1 MLYYRLTTITENQM
15 TSTVAIQ
22 PRRRCGRIA
31 RFAMSTLAAA
41 ALCASTASYA
51 AVDEAARA
59 LLPDDIKQKGTLV
72 VAMPLDFEPFNYL
85 DEKNEQTGL
94 DVDMIRAI
102 GDKLG
107 LKVDIQRIGFASM
120 IPGVSGGRV
129 DAAMSAMGILPA
141 RLPLVSF
148 VRYGHFSN
156 GLVVRK
162 GNPTNV
168 RNDDACGHTIAVE
181 KGTQPLLVWQKKSDE
196 CVAAGKAKIELL
208 VFEGKGPQVLAVE
221 SGRAEAAGV
230 GFATAIVAAKHS
242 NGKLDAAP
250 GGPVPGATVEC
261 GIAFNKQNVKLG
273 QALEAALKSLVKDG
287 TYDKI
292 WEKWSLSA
300 ERAPPA
306 IFQ

>member
-1 MLYYRLTTITENQM
+1 LLKTEIDMNGNVLTEACRRSRGGLGTAKAM
-15 TSTVAIQ
+15 VA
-22 PRRRCGRIA
+22 A
-31 RFAMSTLAAA
+31 F
-41 ALCASTASYA
+41 ALCIGVGSQA

-59 LLPDDIKQKGTLV
+59 LLPDDIKQKGVLV

-94 DVDMIRAI
+94 DVEMIRAV
-102 GDKLG
+102 GETLG
-107 LKVDIQRIGFASM
+107 LKTEIQRIGFASM
-120 IPGVSGGRV
+120 IPAVTGGRV

-168 RNDDACGHTIAVE
+168 RNDNACGHTLAVE
-181 KGTQPLLVWQKKSDE
+181 KGTQPLFVWQKKSEE

-261 GIAFNKQNVKLG
+261 GIAFNKERVKLG
-273 QALEAALKSLVKDG
+273 QALEAALKTLVKNG

-292 WEKWSLSA
+292 YEKWALSA
-300 ERAPPA
+300 ERASPA
-306 IFQ
+306 VFQ

>member
-1 MLYYRLTTITENQM
+1 MSLKTF
-15 TSTVAIQ
+15 VA
-22 PRRRCGRIA
+22 A
-31 RFAMSTLAAA
+31 L
-41 ALCASTASYA
+41 ALCASAAPYA

-59 LLPDDIKQKGTLV
+59 LLPDDIRQKGVLV

-85 DEKNEQTGL
+85 DEKNEPTGL

-107 LKVDIQRIGFASM
+107 LKVDIQRMGFAAM
-120 IPGVSGGRV
+120 IPSVSGGRV

-156 GLVVRK
+156 GLVVRA

-168 RNDDACGHTIAVE
+168 RNDDACGHVLSVE

-196 CVAAGKAKIELL
+196 CVAAGKAKIELM

-273 QALEAALKSLVKDG
+273 QAMEAALKALVKDG

-292 WEKWSLSA
+292 WTKWQLSA
-300 ERAPPA
+300 ERAEVAVVSQP
-306 IFQ
+306 

>member
-1 MLYYRLTTITENQM
+1 MTTPAPSPRTARRVLH
-15 TSTVAIQ
+15 VA
-22 PRRRCGRIA
+22 A
-31 RFAMSTLAAA
+31 TFVAAL
-41 ALCASTASYA
+41 ALCATTSGHA

-59 LLPDDIKQKGTLV
+59 LLPDDLKQKGTLV
-72 VAMPLDFEPFNYL
+72 AAMPLDFEPFNYL
-85 DEKNEQTGL
+85 DEKNEQAGL
-94 DVDMIRAI
+94 DVELIRAI
-102 GDKLG
+102 GERLG

-120 IPGVSGGRV
+120 IPAVSGGRV
-129 DAAMSAMGILPA
+129 DVAMSAMGILPA

-162 GNPTNV
+162 GNPTGI

-181 KGTQPLLVWQKKSDE
+181 KGTQPLMVWQKKSDE
-196 CVAAGKAKIELL
+196 CTAAGKAKIELL

-242 NGKLDAAP
+242 NGKMDAAP

-261 GIAFNKQNVKLG
+261 GIAFNKEKVKLG
-273 QALEAALKSLVKDG
+273 QALEAGLKAMVADG
-287 TYDKI
+287 TYDRI
-292 WEKWSLSA
+292 YAKWSLSP
-300 ERAPPA
+300 ERAAPA

>member
-1 MLYYRLTTITENQM
+1 MLYYRLPTFTENQM
-15 TSTVAIQ
+15 TSTVEIQ
-22 PRRRCGRIA
+22 SRRPCGRIA
-31 RFAMSTLAAA
+31 AFAASMLAAI
-41 ALCASTASYA
+41 ALCASAASYA

-107 LKVDIQRIGFASM
+107 LKVEIQRIGFASM

-273 QALEAALKSLVKDG
+273 QAMEAALKSLVADG

-292 WEKWSLSA
+292 WEKWSLSP

>member
-1 MLYYRLTTITENQM
+1 MHDPTEIEMTAILELHSPRAAIRGLRLAK
-15 TSTVAIQ
+15 SV
-22 PRRRCGRIA
+22 
-31 RFAMSTLAAA
+31 LAAF
-41 ALCASTASYA
+41 ALCAAMTGQA
-51 AVDEAARA
+51 AVDPAASA
-59 LLPDDIKQKGTLV
+59 LLPDDLKQKGTLT

-85 DEKNEQTGL
+85 DEKNEQAGL
-94 DVDMIRAI
+94 DVELIRAI

-120 IPGVSGGRV
+120 IPSVSGGRV
-129 DAAMSAMGILPA
+129 DAAMSAMGILPE
-141 RLPLVSF
+141 RLSLVSF

-162 GNPTNV
+162 GNPTNI
-168 RNDDACGHTIAVE
+168 RNDDACGHTISVE

-196 CVAAGKAKIELL
+196 CVAAGKPKIELL

-242 NGKLDAAP
+242 NGKMDAAP

-273 QALEAALKSLVKDG
+273 QALEAALKGMQKDG
-287 TYDKI
+287 AYDKI
-292 WEKWSLSA
+292 YDKW
-300 ERAPPA
+300 
-306 IFQ
+306 

>member
-1 MLYYRLTTITENQM
+1 M
-15 TSTVAIQ
+15 
-22 PRRRCGRIA
+22 
-31 RFAMSTLAAA
+31 LAAL
-41 ALCASTASYA
+41 ALCVSAAANA

-59 LLPDDIKQKGTLV
+59 MLPDDIKQRGTLI

-94 DVDMIRAI
+94 DVDMLRAI

-120 IPGVSGGRV
+120 IPAVSGGRV

-162 GNPTNV
+162 GNPTKI

-196 CVAAGKAKIELL
+196 CVAAGKGKIELL

-221 SGRAEAAGV
+221 SERAEAAGV
-230 GFATAIVAAKHS
+230 GFATASSRPSIRTGSSKPRPAVACPARRW
-242 NGKLDAAP
+242 NAASP
-250 GGPVPGATVEC
+250 ST
-261 GIAFNKQNVKLG
+261 N
-273 QALEAALKSLVKDG
+273 
-287 TYDKI
+287 
-292 WEKWSLSA
+292 
-300 ERAPPA
+300 RA
-306 IFQ
+306 

>member
-1 MLYYRLTTITENQM
+1 MHASPATGNRHRKEGRLRAACA
-15 TSTVAIQ
+15 AIAVLALSASA
-22 PRRRCGRIA
+22 IVH
-31 RFAMSTLAAA
+31 AAA
-41 ALCASTASYA
+41 
-51 AVDEAARA
+51 DEAARA

-85 DEKNEQTGL
+85 DEKNQPVGL
-94 DVDMIRAI
+94 DVDMIHAI
-102 GDKLG
+102 ADRLG
-107 LKVDIQRIGFASM
+107 LKVDIQRMGFASM
-120 IPGVSGGRV
+120 IPSVSGGRV

-156 GLVVRK
+156 GLIVRK
-162 GNPTNV
+162 GNPTKV
-168 RNDDACGHTIAVE
+168 RNDDACGHSISVE
-181 KGTQPLLVWQKKSDE
+181 KGTQPLLVWQKKSEE
-196 CVAAGKAKIELL
+196 CVAAGKPKIDLMVL
-208 VFEGKGPQVLAVE
+208 EGKGPQVLAVE

-242 NGKLDAAP
+242 NGKLEAAP

-273 QALEAALKSLVKDG
+273 QAMEAALKDLVKDG

-292 WEKWSLSA
+292 WASYDLSA

-306 IFQ
+306 LIQQGG

>member
-1 MLYYRLTTITENQM
+1 M
-15 TSTVAIQ
+15 TATVEIQ
-22 PRRRCGRIA
+22 SRPSAGRGVRCA
-31 RFAMSTLAAA
+31 KSMLAALA
-41 ALCASTASYA
+41 LALCASTVSHA

-120 IPGVSGGRV
+120 IPSVSGGRV

-162 GNPTNV
+162 GNPTNI

-273 QALEAALKSLVKDG
+273 QAMEAALKALVKDG

-292 WEKWSLSA
+292 WEKWSLSP
-300 ERAPPA
+300 ERASPA
-306 IFQ
+306 VFQ

>member
-1 MLYYRLTTITENQM
+1 M
-15 TSTVAIQ
+15 TGIVEIQSRCSASRGLRFAKSVFAALALCVSTV
-22 PRRRCGRIA
+22 
-31 RFAMSTLAAA
+31 TH
-41 ALCASTASYA
+41 A

-72 VAMPLDFEPFNYL
+72 AAMPLDFEPFNYL
-85 DEKNEQTGL
+85 DDKSEQTGL
-94 DVDMIRAI
+94 DVDLIRAV

-120 IPGVSGGRV
+120 IPSVSGGRV
-129 DAAMSAMGILPA
+129 DVAMSAMGILPS

-162 GNPTNV
+162 GNPTTI

-261 GIAFNKQNVKLG
+261 GIAFNKEKVKLG
-273 QALEAALKSLVKDG
+273 QALEAALQALVKDG

-292 WEKWSLSA
+292 YEKWALSP
-300 ERAPPA
+300 ERASPA
-306 IFQ
+306 VFQ

>member
-1 MLYYRLTTITENQM
+1 MKVTVRASAAPTRKLRLLHAL
-15 TSTVAIQ
+15 VA
-22 PRRRCGRIA
+22 GA
-31 RFAMSTLAAA
+31 F
-41 ALCASTASYA
+41 ALCASFASQG

-59 LLPDDIKQKGTLV
+59 MLPDDIKQKGVLV
-72 VAMPLDFEPFNYL
+72 AAMPLDFEPFNYL

-94 DVDMIRAI
+94 DVDMFRAVAET
-102 GDKLG
+102 LG
-107 LKVDIQRIGFASM
+107 LKPEIQRIGFASM
-120 IPGVSGGRV
+120 IPAVSGGRV
-129 DAAMSAMGILPA
+129 DVAMSAMGILPA

-181 KGTQPLLVWQKKSDE
+181 KGTQPLFVWQKKSEE
-196 CVAAGKAKIELL
+196 CVAANKPKIELA

-242 NGKLDAAP
+242 NGKLEAAP

-261 GIAFNKQNVKLG
+261 GIAFNKDRAKLG
-273 QALEAALKSLVKDG
+273 QAMEAALKTLVANG

-292 WEKWSLSA
+292 FEKWALSP
-300 ERAPPA
+300 ERASPQ

>member
-1 MLYYRLTTITENQM
+1 MTCNVLTGTQRT
-15 TSTVAIQ
+15 A
-22 PRRRCGRIA
+22 GGA
-31 RFAMSTLAAA
+31 LRFAASLLAAA
-41 ALCASTASYA
+41 ALGVSAIAYA
-51 AVDEAARA
+51 AVDDAARA
-59 LLPDDIKQKGTLV
+59 LLPDDMKQKGTLV

-102 GDKLG
+102 GERLG
-107 LKVDIQRIGFASM
+107 LKVDIQRMGFASM
-120 IPGVSGGRV
+120 IPSVSGGRV

-162 GNPTNV
+162 GNPTNI
-168 RNDDACGHTIAVE
+168 RNDDACGHTISVE

-196 CVAAGKAKIELL
+196 CVAAGKPKIELL
-208 VFEGKGPQVLAVE
+208 VFDGKGPQVLAVE

-261 GIAFNKQNVKLG
+261 GIAFSKTNVKLG
-273 QALEAALKSLVKDG
+273 QAMEAALKAMQKDG

-292 WEKWSLSA
+292 YDKWQLSA
-300 ERAPPA
+300 ERAPA
-306 IFQ
+306 AVIAQQ

>member
-1 MLYYRLTTITENQM
+1 M
-15 TSTVAIQ
+15 TATVEI
-22 PRRRCGRIA
+22 PSHRRFGRGLRA
-31 RFAMSTLAAA
+31 VTSLLAAL
-41 ALCASTASYA
+41 ALCASAVSYA
-51 AVDEAARA
+51 AVDEAARS

-120 IPGVSGGRV
+120 IPSVSGGRV

-141 RLPLVSF
+141 RLQLVSF

-156 GLVVRK
+156 GLVVRT

-196 CVAAGKAKIELL
+196 CVSAGKAKIELL

-261 GIAFNKQNVKLG
+261 GIAFNKPNVKLG
-273 QALEAALKSLVKDG
+273 QAIEAALNALVKDG

-292 WEKWSLSA
+292 WEKWSLSP
-300 ERAPPA
+300 ERASPA
-306 IFQ
+306 VFQ

>member
-1 MLYYRLTTITENQM
+1 
-15 TSTVAIQ
+15 
-22 PRRRCGRIA
+22 
-31 RFAMSTLAAA
+31 MSTSVEIPSRPRTGGMRAVQSMLAVL
-41 ALCASTASYA
+41 ALCATTASHA

-59 LLPDDIKQKGTLV
+59 LLPDDIRQKGMLV

-94 DVDMIRAI
+94 DVDMVRAI

-107 LKVDIQRIGFASM
+107 LKVDIQRMGFASM
-120 IPGVSGGRV
+120 IPSVASGRV

-141 RLPLVSF
+141 RLQLVSF

-168 RNDDACGHTIAVE
+168 RNDDACGHVIAVE

-196 CVAAGKAKIELL
+196 CAAAGKAKIELL

-261 GIAFNKQNVKLG
+261 GIAFNKPNVKLG
-273 QALEAALKSLVKDG
+273 QALEAALNALVKDG

-292 WEKWSLSA
+292 WEKWSLSP
-300 ERAPPA
+300 ERASPA
-306 IFQ
+306 VFQ

>member
-1 MLYYRLTTITENQM
+1 M
-15 TSTVAIQ
+15 TATVKIQ
-22 PRRRCGRIA
+22 SLPSAGRGIRSA
-31 RFAMSTLAAA
+31 TSMMAATLAAMSA
-41 ALCASTASYA
+41 ALVLCASTLSYA
-51 AVDEAARA
+51 AVDDAARA
-59 LLPDDIKQKGTLV
+59 MLPDDIKQKGTLV

-94 DVDMIRAI
+94 DVDMIRAV

-120 IPGVSGGRV
+120 IPSVSGGRV

-162 GNPTNV
+162 GNPTGI

-242 NGKLDAAP
+242 NGKMDAAP

-273 QALEAALKSLVKDG
+273 QAIEAALKALVKDG

-292 WEKWSLSA
+292 WEKWSLSP

-306 IFQ
+306 VFQ

>member
-1 MLYYRLTTITENQM
+1 M
-15 TSTVAIQ
+15 TATVDI
-22 PRRRCGRIA
+22 PSRRRFGRGVRA
-31 RFAMSTLAAA
+31 ATLVLAAL
-41 ALCASTASYA
+41 ALCASAVSYA

-59 LLPDDIKQKGTLV
+59 LLPDDIRQKGILV

-85 DEKNEQTGL
+85 DEKSEQTGL
-94 DVDMIRAI
+94 DVDMIRAVA
-102 GDKLG
+102 DKLG

-120 IPGVSGGRV
+120 IPSVSGGRV

-156 GLVVRK
+156 GLVVRV
-162 GNPTNV
+162 GNPTNI

-273 QALEAALKSLVKDG
+273 QAIEAALNALVKDG

-292 WEKWSLSA
+292 WAKWSLSP
-300 ERAPPA
+300 ERASPA
-306 IFQ
+306 VFQ

>member
-1 MLYYRLTTITENQM
+1 M
-15 TSTVAIQ
+15 TATVDI
-22 PRRRCGRIA
+22 PSRRRFGRGVRA
-31 RFAMSTLAAA
+31 ATLVLAAL
-41 ALCASTASYA
+41 ALCASALSYA

-59 LLPDDIKQKGTLV
+59 LLPDDIRQKGILV

-85 DEKNEQTGL
+85 DEKSEQTGL
-94 DVDMIRAI
+94 DVDMIRAVA
-102 GDKLG
+102 DKLG

-120 IPGVSGGRV
+120 IPSVSGGRV

-156 GLVVRK
+156 GLVVRV
-162 GNPTNV
+162 GNPTNI

-273 QALEAALKSLVKDG
+273 QAIEAALNALVKDG

-292 WEKWSLSA
+292 WAKWSLSP
-300 ERAPPA
+300 ERASPA
-306 IFQ
+306 VFQ

>member
-1 MLYYRLTTITENQM
+1 
-15 TSTVAIQ
+15 
-22 PRRRCGRIA
+22 
-31 RFAMSTLAAA
+31 
-41 ALCASTASYA
+41 
-51 AVDEAARA
+51 
-59 LLPDDIKQKGTLV
+59 
-72 VAMPLDFEPFNYL
+72 
-85 DEKNEQTGL
+85 
-94 DVDMIRAI
+94 MIRAI

-120 IPGVSGGRV
+120 IPSVSGGRV

-156 GLVVRK
+156 GLVVRT
-162 GNPTNV
+162 GNPTNI
-168 RNDDACGHTIAVE
+168 RNDDACGHIIAVE

-242 NGKLDAAP
+242 NGKLAAAP

-261 GIAFNKQNVKLG
+261 GVALNKQNVKLG
-273 QALEAALKSLVKDG
+273 QAMEAALNSLVKDG
-287 TYDKI
+287 TYSEI
-292 WEKWSLSA
+292 SKWSLSP
-300 ERAPPA
+300 ERASPA
-306 IFQ
+306 LFQ

>member
-1 MLYYRLTTITENQM
+1 M
-15 TSTVAIQ
+15 TASVEI
-22 PRRRCGRIA
+22 PSRRRSGRGMRA
-31 RFAMSTLAAA
+31 VQATLAAL
-41 ALCASTASYA
+41 ALCVGTASHA

-141 RLPLVSF
+141 RLQLVSF

-221 SGRAEAAGV
+221 SGRAEDKANAWLREAAR
-230 GFATAIVAAKHS
+230 IVRIAPLLVLSSKRDSTLAGAVRGELGRPVAS
-242 NGKLDAAP
+242 LDAGEQTQWYESP
-250 GGPVPGATVEC
+250 
-261 GIAFNKQNVKLG
+261 
-273 QALEAALKSLVKDG
+273 
-287 TYDKI
+287 
-292 WEKWSLSA
+292 
-300 ERAPPA
+300 RA
-306 IFQ
+306 IN

>member
-1 MLYYRLTTITENQM
+1 MNLKKLFL
-15 TSTVAIQ
+15 AALAL
-22 PRRRCGRIA
+22 GA
-31 RFAMSTLAAA
+31 STLTY
-41 ALCASTASYA
+41 AS
-51 AVDEAARA
+51 VDEAARA
-59 LLPDDIKQKGTLV
+59 QLPDDMKQKGVLV

-85 DEKNEQTGL
+85 DEKNEQVGL
-94 DVDMIRAI
+94 DVDMIRAV

-107 LKVDIQRIGFASM
+107 LKVDIQRMGFASM
-120 IPGVSGGRV
+120 IPAVSGGRV

-168 RNDDACGHTIAVE
+168 RNDDACGHTISVE
-181 KGTQPLLVWQKKSDE
+181 KGTQPLLVWQKKSEE
-196 CVAAGKAKIELL
+196 CVAAGKGKIELM

-230 GFATAIVAAKHS
+230 GYATAIVAAKHS

-273 QALEAALKSLVKDG
+273 QAIEAALKALVKDG

-292 WEKWSLSA
+292 WEKYQLSA
-300 ERAPPA
+300 ERAPPQV
-306 IFQ
+306 FQ

>member
-1 MLYYRLTTITENQM
+1 M
-15 TSTVAIQ
+15 
-22 PRRRCGRIA
+22 IA
-31 RFAMSTLAAA
+31 TAEHPTRFAVRGLRFATSMLAAI
-41 ALCASTASYA
+41 ALCVSAAASA

-59 LLPDDIKQKGTLV
+59 MLPDDIKQRGTLV

-120 IPGVSGGRV
+120 IPAVSGGRV

-162 GNPTNV
+162 GNPTKISNT
-168 RNDDACGHTIAVE
+168 DACGHTIAVE

-196 CVAAGKAKIELL
+196 CVAAGKGKIELL

-221 SGRAEAAGV
+221 SERAEAAGV

-273 QALEAALKSLVKDG
+273 QAMEAALNSLVKDG

-292 WEKWSLSA
+292 WAKWQLSD
-300 ERAPPA
+300 ERAAPA
-306 IFQ
+306 VFQ

>member
-1 MLYYRLTTITENQM
+1 MTCNVLTGTQRT
-15 TSTVAIQ
+15 A
-22 PRRRCGRIA
+22 GGA
-31 RFAMSTLAAA
+31 LRFAASLLAAA
-41 ALCASTASYA
+41 ALGVSAIAYA
-51 AVDEAARA
+51 AVDDAARA
-59 LLPDDIKQKGTLV
+59 LLPDDLKQKGTLT

-102 GDKLG
+102 GERLG
-107 LKVDIQRIGFASM
+107 LKVDIQRMGFASM
-120 IPGVSGGRV
+120 IPSVSGGRV

-162 GNPTNV
+162 GNPTNI
-168 RNDDACGHTIAVE
+168 RNDDACGHTISVE

-196 CVAAGKAKIELL
+196 CVAAGKPKIELL
-208 VFEGKGPQVLAVE
+208 VFDGKGPQVLAVE

-261 GIAFNKQNVKLG
+261 GIAFSKTNVKLG
-273 QALEAALKSLVKDG
+273 QAMEAALKAMQKDG

-292 WEKWSLSA
+292 YDKWQLSA
-300 ERAPPA
+300 ERAPA
-306 IFQ
+306 AVIAQQ

>member
-1 MLYYRLTTITENQM
+1 MTCNVLTGTQRT
-15 TSTVAIQ
+15 A
-22 PRRRCGRIA
+22 GGA
-31 RFAMSTLAAA
+31 LRFAASLLAAA
-41 ALCASTASYA
+41 ALGVSAIAYA
-51 AVDEAARA
+51 AVDDAARA
-59 LLPDDIKQKGTLV
+59 LLPDDLKQKGTLV

-102 GDKLG
+102 GERLG
-107 LKVDIQRIGFASM
+107 LKVDIQRMGFASM
-120 IPGVSGGRV
+120 IPSVSGGRV

-162 GNPTNV
+162 GNPTNI
-168 RNDDACGHTIAVE
+168 RNDDACGHTISVE

-196 CVAAGKAKIELL
+196 CVAAGKPKIELL
-208 VFEGKGPQVLAVE
+208 VFDGKGPQVLAVE

-261 GIAFNKQNVKLG
+261 GIAFSKTNVKLG
-273 QALEAALKSLVKDG
+273 QAMEAALKAMQKDG

-292 WEKWSLSA
+292 YDKWQLSA
-300 ERAPPA
+300 ERAPA
-306 IFQ
+306 AVIAQQ

>member
-1 MLYYRLTTITENQM
+1 MNA
-15 TSTVAIQ
+15 TSDMHVDGAN
-22 PRRRCGRIA
+22 RRRLRAAWG
-31 RFAMSTLAAA
+31 MLAAL
-41 ALCASTASYA
+41 ALSFSAIVHA

-59 LLPDDIKQKGTLV
+59 LLPDDIKQRGTLI

-85 DEKNEQTGL
+85 DEKTQPVGL

-102 GDKLG
+102 GDRLG
-107 LKVDIQRIGFASM
+107 LKVDIQRMGFASM
-120 IPGVSGGRV
+120 IPSVSGGRV

-141 RLPLVSF
+141 RLSLVSF

-168 RNDDACGHTIAVE
+168 RNDDACGHILSVE

-196 CVAAGKAKIELL
+196 CVATGKPKIELM

-221 SGRAEAAGV
+221 SGRAEGAGV
-230 GFATAIVAAKHS
+230 GFATAIIAAKHS
-242 NGKLDAAP
+242 NGRLEAAP

-273 QALEAALKSLVKDG
+273 QAIEAALKTLVNDG

-292 WEKWSLSA
+292 WAAYDLSA
-300 ERAPPA
+300 ERASPA
-306 IFQ
+306 LIQQGS

>member
-1 MLYYRLTTITENQM
+1 MPP
-15 TSTVAIQ
+15 TSTMPSHSRKGRPHRVAT
-22 PRRRCGRIA
+22 G
-31 RFAMSTLAAA
+31 FLAAL
-41 ALCASTASYA
+41 ALSASALVHA

-59 LLPDDIKQKGTLV
+59 LLPDDIKQKGTLA
-72 VAMPLDFEPFNYL
+72 VAMPLDFEPFNWL
-85 DEKNEQTGL
+85 DEKNQPVGL

-107 LKVDIQRIGFASM
+107 LKVDIQRMGFASM
-120 IPGVSGGRV
+120 IPSVSGGRV

-168 RNDDACGHTIAVE
+168 RNDDACGHTISVE
-181 KGTQPLLVWQKKSDE
+181 KGTQPLLVWQKKSEE
-196 CVAAGKAKIELL
+196 CVAAGKPKIELM

-230 GFATAIVAAKHS
+230 GFATGIVAAKHS
-242 NGKLDAAP
+242 NGKLEAAP

-273 QALEAALKSLVKDG
+273 QAMEAALKDLVKDG
-287 TYDKI
+287 TYDQI
-292 WEKWSLSA
+292 WAKYELSA
-300 ERAPPA
+300 ERAQPA
-306 IFQ
+306 LIQ